1 MMIKKRKALWL
12 GLILLLTLMGLG
24 IVLAD
29 GTALSR
35 TLVSGGGGIVS
46 QSGVTLRSATGQ
58 PVAGAVVNDL
68 LLCSGYWCGGGAP
81 TTEPPIIGDDFD
93 LFLPLI
99 TSNQ

>member
-12 GLILLLTLMGLG
+12 GLILLLALMGLG

-29 GTALSR
+29 GTTLSR
-35 TLVSGGGGIVS
+35 SLVSGGGGIVS
-46 QSGVTLRSATGQ
+46 QSGLTLHSATGQ

-68 LLCSGYWCGGGAP
+68 LLCSGYWCGSGAP
-81 TTEPPIIGDDFD
+81 VTEPPIIGEDFD

-99 TSNQ
+99 TSSQ